1 MHKSPIMR
9 LPIHDSTD
17 IHELAPSTHPLDG
30 AIVATLRADLPD
42 LRAVYRYGSAGS
54 IHEREDSDLDIAIL
68 AGHPLSFEEQ
78 CRLAADLMRV
88 SERDVD
94 LNDLRRLP
102 VTLRVQIVTGG
113 IRLYAADTAAAE
125 EYDSRTLSDYTRLNE
140 ERRGILDDIQ
150 HRGRIYG

>member
-1 MHKSPIMR
+1 MR

-30 AIVATLRADLPD
+30 VIVATLRAGLPD

-78 CRLAADLMRV
+78 CRLVTDLMRV

-125 EYDSRTLSDYTRLNE
+125 EYDSRMLSDYARLNE
-140 ERRGILDDIQ
+140 ERRGILEDIQ
-150 HRGRIYG
+150 HRGRIYR

>member
-1 MHKSPIMR
+1 MR
-9 LPIHDSTD
+9 LPIYDFTD
-17 IHELAPSTHPLDG
+17 TLELAPGTHPLDG
-30 AIVATLRADLPD
+30 AIVATLQAGLPD
-42 LRAVYRYGSAGS
+42 LQAVYRYGSAGS

-68 AGHPLSFEEQ
+68 AGHPLSFKEQ
-78 CRLAADLMRV
+78 SSLAVDLMRV
-88 SERDVD
+88 AERDVD

-125 EYDSRTLSDYTRLNE
+125 EYDSRTLSDYARLNE
-140 ERRGILDDIQ
+140 ERRGILEDIQ